1 MKAAL
6 EFAITTQLHEHGL
19 IKGETNKIQGLRD
32 GWTAGIF
39 IVGHDKMVIGLG

>member
-6 EFAITTQLHEHGL
+6 EFTVTAQLHKDGL
-19 IKGETNKIQGLRD
+19 IEGEANKIQGLRD

-39 IVGHDKMVIGLG
+39 IVGHDRRVIGLD